1 MKDIDRLNRIMKRAR
16 IVYRIR
22 HAVEGVIL
30 VGIGAAAIAFLTM
43 LVVGLGYADTTI
55 WQTVLGGCAGGV
67 GIGAFMGL
75 MRPLNDTRVLR
86 RLDRDHHLDNALD
99 TAREFL
105 TGETK
110 TENELH
116 MAHIRQSLDR
126 AERLPFYRALAY
138 DLGPHARILGIL
150 CACIISVALI

>member
-22 HAVEGVIL
+22 HAVEGIIL
-30 VGIGAAAIAFLTM
+30 VGIGAAAVSFLTM
-43 LVVGLGYADTTI
+43 LVVGLGYADTSI
-55 WQTVLGGCAGGV
+55 WQTVLAGCGGGV
-67 GIGAFMGL
+67 AIGAFMGL
-75 MRPLNDTRVLR
+75 MRPLNEATVLR
-86 RLDRDHHLDNALD
+86 RLDRDHKLDNALD
-99 TAREFL
+99 TACEL
-105 TGETK
+105 LSGK
-110 TENELH
+110 KAADGELH

>member
-16 IVYRIR
+16 IVYRLR
-22 HAVEGVIL
+22 HAVEGTIL
-30 VGIGAAAIAFLTM
+30 VGIGAAAVSFLTM
-43 LVVGLGYADTTI
+43 LVVGLGYADTAI
-55 WQTVLGGCAGGV
+55 WQSILAGCAGGV
-67 GIGAFMGL
+67 AIGAFMGL
-75 MRPLNDTRVLR
+75 MRPLKDAMVLR
-86 RLDRDHHLDNALD
+86 RLDRDHRLGNALD

-105 TGETK
+105 MGEKQAET
-110 TENELH
+110 ELH
-116 MAHIRQSLDR
+116 RAHISASLER

>member
-1 MKDIDRLNRIMKRAR
+1 MTDIDRLNRIMKRAR

-30 VGIGAAAIAFLTM
+30 VGIVAAAIAFLTM
-43 LVVGLGYADTTI
+43 LVVGLGYAGPAL
-55 WQTVLGGCAGGV
+55 WQSVLAGCAGGV
-67 GIGAFMGL
+67 AIGAFMGL
-75 MRPLNDTRVLR
+75 MRPLLDAKVLR

-105 TGETK
+105 MGEK
-110 TENELH
+110 KAESDLH
-116 MAHIRQSLDR
+116 LAHIRQSLDR

-150 CACIISVALI
+150 CACIVSVALI